1 VEEWLL
7 WVIYIVEKG
16 VEMEFFTWQLTVVS
30 IVGVV
35 ANIYHKRWCFY
46 LWMYT
51 NFAWAMVDLYYG
63 IYAQSILFGVYFGLA
78 VVGAIK
84 WGKEKRHG

>member
-1 VEEWLL
+1 MVEA
-7 WVIYIVEKG
+7 
-16 VEMEFFTWQLTVVS
+16 FTWQLTVVS
-30 IVGVV
+30 IIGVV
-35 ANIYHKRWCFY
+35 ANIYHKRWCFF

-63 IYAQSILFGVYFGLA
+63 IYAQSILFGVYFSLA
-78 VVGAIK
+78 IVGALK